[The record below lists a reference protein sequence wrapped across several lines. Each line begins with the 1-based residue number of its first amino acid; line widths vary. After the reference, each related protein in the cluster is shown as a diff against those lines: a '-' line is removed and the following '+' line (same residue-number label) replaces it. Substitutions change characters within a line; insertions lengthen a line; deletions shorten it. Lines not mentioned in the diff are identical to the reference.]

1 MALFKI
7 SRGLKSNLPKT
18 ITDGW
23 CYFTT
28 DDKKFWID
36 YGNERVPINA
46 KNADT
51 LAGAEL
57 ATVISNDDTKIPT
70 CGAVYA
76 NT

>member
-7 SRGLKSNLPKT
+7 SRGLKSNLPET